1 MSQDNVGTE
10 VAPAARQETTQDT
23 IDPAGNESP
32 TNTNNNTVDAGTQAK
47 APTKAQQWKKKST
60 KVAGRALNSSKTYVQ
75 NYNHAKVPSLE
86 YSERDPEH
94 IHSDLKVHF
103 RDVIAEPEGAHSF
116 ATVWGTSFKT
126 YSISKFW
133 CYRILTAVLGIPFA
147 LFWGIY
153 FAVLAF
159 LNVWFVVP
167 FVKAFV
173 IQMKFIS
180 KIWALLVGTFLD
192 PFFTSIGRIFSA
204 IRVNL
209 TMNRA

>member
-1 MSQDNVGTE
+1 MTDQD
-10 VAPAARQETTQDT
+10 QENIPLNETPDASDPVDATTQV
-23 IDPAGNESP
+23 
-32 TNTNNNTVDAGTQAK
+32 NNPK
-47 APTKAQQWKKKST
+47 APSKAQVQAQKIKDK
-60 KVAGRALNSSKTYVQ
+60 SSKAFTNIKKGVK
-75 NYNHAKVPSLE
+75 NYDYTHKRVADLE
-86 YSERDPEH
+86 YQNRDPES
-94 IHSDLKVHF
+94 IHSELKVHF

-133 CYRILTAVLGIPFA
+133 CYRLLTAVLGIPFA

-159 LNVWFVVP
+159 MNVWFVVP

-180 KIWALLVGTFLD
+180 KIWGLIVGTFLD
-192 PFFTSIGRIFSA
+192 PFFTSIGRVFSA

-209 TMNRA
+209 SMNKAN

>member
-1 MSQDNVGTE
+1 MTDQDQENIPLNET
-10 VAPAARQETTQDT
+10 PAAATDPVDATTQV
-23 IDPAGNESP
+23 
-32 TNTNNNTVDAGTQAK
+32 NNPK
-47 APTKAQQWKKKST
+47 APSKAQVQAQKIKDK
-60 KVAGRALNSSKTYVQ
+60 SSKAFTNIKKGVK
-75 NYNHAKVPSLE
+75 NYDYTHKRVADLE
-86 YSERDPEH
+86 YQNRDPES
-94 IHSDLKVHF
+94 IHSELKVHF

-133 CYRILTAVLGIPFA
+133 CYRLLTAVLGIPFA

-159 LNVWFVVP
+159 MNVWFVVP

-180 KIWALLVGTFLD
+180 KIWGLVVGTFLD
-192 PFFTSIGRIFSA
+192 PFFTSIGRVFSA

-209 TMNRA
+209 SMNKAN

>member
-1 MSQDNVGTE
+1 MSTDNVATE
-10 VAPAARQETTQDT
+10 VASPAPAED
-23 IDPAGNESP
+23 AGNTSDK
-32 TNTNNNTVDAGTQAK
+32 VDTGTQAK
-47 APTKAQQWKKKST
+47 APTKAAAWKKKST
-60 KVAGRALNSSKTYVQ
+60 KVASKAMKNVSTYAA
-75 NYNHAKVPSLE
+75 NYDYSHKKVDDLE
-86 YSERDPEH
+86 YTNRDPEH
-94 IHSDLKVHF
+94 IHSELKVHF

-133 CYRILTAVLGIPFA
+133 CYRLLTAVLGIPFA

-180 KIWALLVGTFLD
+180 KIWGLLVGTFLD
-192 PFFTSIGRIFSA
+192 PFFTSIGRVFSA
-204 IRVNL
+204 IRIHL
-209 TMNRA
+209 TMNRT

>member
-1 MSQDNVGTE
+1 MSAENVEAAQLNQQQPANNTTDNVT
-10 VAPAARQETTQDT
+10 VSDKVDT
-23 IDPAGNESP
+23 GI
-32 TNTNNNTVDAGTQAK
+32 QAK
-47 APTKAQQWKKKST
+47 APSKAAVWKKKSSKAAAQAFGNART
-60 KVAGRALNSSKTYVQ
+60 FAANYDYSHKKVSD
-75 NYNHAKVPSLE
+75 LE
-86 YSERDPEH
+86 YTDRDPER
-94 IHSDLKVHF
+94 IHTELKVHF

-133 CYRILTAVLGIPFA
+133 CYRLLTAVLGIPFA

-159 LNVWFVVP
+159 MNVWFVVP

-180 KIWALLVGTFLD
+180 KIWGLLVGTFLD
-192 PFFTSIGRIFSA
+192 PFFTSIGRVFSA
-204 IRVNL
+204 IRISLN
-209 TMNRA
+209 MNRS

>member
-1 MSQDNVGTE
+1 MTDQDQENIPLNETPASDP
-10 VAPAARQETTQDT
+10 VANDAQTQV
-23 IDPAGNESP
+23 
-32 TNTNNNTVDAGTQAK
+32 NNPK
-47 APTKAQQWKKKST
+47 APSKAQVQAQKIKDK
-60 KVAGRALNSSKTYVQ
+60 SSKAFTNIKQGVK
-75 NYNHAKVPSLE
+75 NYDYTHKRVADLE
-86 YSERDPEH
+86 YQNRDPES
-94 IHSDLKVHF
+94 IHSELKVHF

-133 CYRILTAVLGIPFA
+133 CYRLLTAVLGIPFA

-159 LNVWFVVP
+159 MNVWFVVP

-180 KIWALLVGTFLD
+180 KIWGLIVGTFLD
-192 PFFTSIGRIFSA
+192 PFFTSIGRVFSA

-209 TMNRA
+209 SMNKAN

>member
-1 MSQDNVGTE
+1 MVRIWLFIVKFLSHVF
-10 VAPAARQETTQDT
+10 P
-23 IDPAGNESP
+23 IFF
-32 TNTNNNTVDAGTQAK
+32 K
-47 APTKAQQWKKKST
+47 
-60 KVAGRALNSSKTYVQ
+60 NSSFHSHK
-75 NYNHAKVPSLE
+75 KVSDLE
-86 YSERDPEH
+86 YTDRDPER
-94 IHSDLKVHF
+94 IHTELKVHF

-133 CYRILTAVLGIPFA
+133 CYRLLTAVLGIPFA

-159 LNVWFVVP
+159 MNVWFVVP

-180 KIWALLVGTFLD
+180 KIWGLLVGTFLD
-192 PFFTSIGRIFSA
+192 PFFTSIGRVFSA
-204 IRVNL
+204 IRISLN
-209 TMNRA
+209 MNRS